1 MTYAD
6 WAGTDRM
13 PKSDEDFRNIEKY
26 VLRHSPWLRE
36 WFSKAGFLAGKH
48 CVDIGSGS
56 GIFSSLLARNG
67 AKVTAV
73 DLTAAGAGMTSQA
86 AEFFGVDV
94 KPLRADLE
102 KIPFDRGSFDYAW
115 SWGVLHHTSDMQA
128 GLAEMS
134 RILKVGGTGMMMVY
148 HRISVVYYLHGLFWL
163 LFRGKMFQGHTF
175 RTVQDFYTDGYYHRY
190 LTARELTDMLSKS
203 GLHVTRT
210 SVTQYQKHI
219 LPFIPESV
227 DRYLKR
233 RFGMCLIAEFE
244 KRAET

>member
-6 WAGTDRM
+6 WAGTDRL
-13 PKSDEDFRNIEKY
+13 PKSDEDFQEIENY
-26 VLRHSPWLRE
+26 VLRHSPFLRA
-36 WFSKAGFLAGKH
+36 WFSRAAFMAGKT
-48 CVDIGSGS
+48 CIDIGSGS

-86 AEFFGVDV
+86 AGFFNVDV
-94 KPLRADLE
+94 SPTRADLE
-102 KIPFDRGSFDYAW
+102 MMPFESDSFDFAW
-115 SWGVLHHTSDMQA
+115 SWGVLHHTSNMQA

-134 RILKVGGTGMMMVY
+134 RILKVGGAGMMMVY

-163 LFRGKMFQGHTF
+163 LFKGKIFKGHSF

-190 LTARELTDMLSKS
+190 LTAKELTDMLSAV
-203 GLHVTRT
+203 GLHVTKT
-210 SVTQYQKHI
+210 SVTQYEKKI
-219 LPFIPESV
+219 LPFIPAAL
-227 DRYLKR
+227 DRYLKE

-244 KRAET
+244 KRSAS